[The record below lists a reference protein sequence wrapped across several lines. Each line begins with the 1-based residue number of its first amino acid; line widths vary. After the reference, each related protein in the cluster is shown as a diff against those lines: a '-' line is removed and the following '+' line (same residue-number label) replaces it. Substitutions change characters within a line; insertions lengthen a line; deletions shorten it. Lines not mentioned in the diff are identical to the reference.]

1 MFKKLALVM
10 ACAISAAM
18 FFTGCSE
25 ESSSGSSSSSSSGSS
40 SSSSSSKIDQ
50 SSKKAVVRT
59 FYKAIFADDYN
70 TAWELFSP
78 EFKQDA
84 IKECGSKEKAFAEFK
99 KSFEEENGSGSE
111 FEEIKKVLKK
121 DKEKFE
127 VFIDEILKNTK
138 EDEFV
143 QIDGKWYINKL
154 GD

>member
-25 ESSSGSSSSSSSGSS
+25 ESSSGSSSSSSDSS
-40 SSSSSSKIDQ
+40 SSGSSKIDQ

-59 FYKAIFADDYN
+59 LWKAIFADDYN
-70 TAWELFSP
+70 TVWKLLSP
-78 EFKQDA
+78 ETQQDG
-84 IKECGSKEKAFAEFK
+84 IKECGSKEKAIADL
-99 KSFEEENGSGSE
+99 KSTFSKDDDPEWKEGKQ
-111 FEEIKKVLKK
+111 ILKK

-127 VFIDEILKNTK
+127 EFVDENFK
-138 EDEFV
+138 EWKDDDFV

-154 GD
+154 D